1 MKTYLR
7 PASAPRGSR
16 GWKATSATSGI
27 VTSSRPVYSSAN
39 SREETSTHMP
49 VTEKIISPSAS
60 PRRPRG
66 IDGFGS
72 PLGQE
77 SSAVS
82 APAAR
87 NNRL

>member
-1 MKTYLR
+1 
-7 PASAPRGSR
+7 
-16 GWKATSATSGI
+16 
-27 VTSSRPVYSSAN
+27 
-39 SREETSTHMP
+39 MP

-72 PLGQE
+72 PLGQA

-87 NNRL
+87 KRRL